1 MKLRIYLIVAGSL
14 GLKCSAFAQNYNDL
28 ATQGY
33 RWVTVDGPY
42 ACTTEEYAQQ
52 IVDHRT
58 DAMELRVVENIQ
70 CYYLIRGTIVQVI
83 KDDPALG
90 MSELRF
96 GSIITPLWTY
106 TRFLSKRPV
115 KDTYGTFETPQ
126 NSGLIPPADTTTV
139 PAPPPDR

>member
-1 MKLRIYLIVAGSL
+1 L

-83 KDDPALG
+83 KDDLSRG
-90 MSELRF
+90 MSEVRF
-96 GSIITPLWTY
+96 GSITTPLWTY
-106 TRFLSKRPV
+106 TRFLSERPV
-115 KDTYGTFETPQ
+115 KDTYGAVETPR

-139 PAPPPDR
+139 PAVPSDR